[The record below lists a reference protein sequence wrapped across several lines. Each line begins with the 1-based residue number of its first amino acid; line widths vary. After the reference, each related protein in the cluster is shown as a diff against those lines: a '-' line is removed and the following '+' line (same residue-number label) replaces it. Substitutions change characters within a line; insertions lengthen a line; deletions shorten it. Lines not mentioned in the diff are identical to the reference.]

1 MKTNFFENI
10 ASMNT
15 PGKWAITIHTNEQGQ
30 FTVST
35 LFVGI
40 ASGDKAGSAIPPL
53 LAKGTAQEL
62 DEGYFDAIENPIQQ
76 TAAFYTSA
84 ETYLKGLEKAR
95 LASKMEQDKKNKN
108 TPKPKV
114 STEESEK
121 DDIEIGE
128 PQPSKEDKRK
138 AYLQA
143 MIKINELNASCKYE
157 EALALL
163 PSVTDYPEKEA
174 ELKTKLA
181 DLTRKRDQMAQ
192 ALTLFNES

>member
-1 MKTNFFENI
+1 MKTNFFENMATMQI
-10 ASMNT
+10 
-15 PGKWAITIHTNEQGQ
+15 PGKWIITVHTDPQGQ

-40 ASGDKAGSAIPPL
+40 SSGDKAGSAIPPL
-53 LAKGTAQEL
+53 LTKGTAQEL
-62 DEGYFDAIENPIQQ
+62 DEGYFEVIENPIQQ

-108 TPKPKV
+108 TSKPKV
-114 STEESEK
+114 SIEEGEK
-121 DDIEIGE
+121 DDIEVGE
-128 PQPSKEDKRK
+128 LQPSKEDKRK
-138 AYLQA
+138 VYLQA

-157 EALALL
+157 EALAEL
-163 PSVTDYPEKEA
+163 PSATDYPEKEA
-174 ELKTKLA
+174 ELKTKLV

-192 ALTLFNES
+192 ALTLFNEA